1 MRVLKIIEGTS
12 VDGPGLRTSVYLAGC
27 RHHCPGCHNPQ
38 SWDPQGGTEMSVDE
52 LMQVIDYNEAPV
64 TLSGGDPLQHPG
76 VLELARRVR
85 EGGYNLWCYTGHTWE
100 EITNDPHLLE
110 VVQLCDVVV
119 EGRFVLAQRDT
130 SLRFRG
136 SKNQRMIDVRPTL
149 ATGNITLFDGQNN
162 EIGTRFA

>member
-100 EITNDPHLLE
+100 EITSDPHLLE

-149 ATGNITLFDGQNN
+149 TTGNITLFDGQNN

>member
-100 EITNDPHLLE
+100 EITSDPHLLE

-136 SKNQRMIDVRPTL
+136 SKNQRAMPW
-149 ATGNITLFDGQNN
+149 GQTCRG
-162 EIGTRFA
+162 EDTRRVAGTRR

>member
-100 EITNDPHLLE
+100 EITSDPHLLE

-149 ATGNITLFDGQNN
+149 ATGNITLFDGQNK
-162 EIGTRFA
+162 ELGTRFA

>member
-27 RHHCPGCHNPQ
+27 SHHCPGCHNPQ

-76 VLELARRVR
+76 VLELARRIR
-85 EGGYNLWCYTGHTWE
+85 QEGYNLWCYTGHTWE
-100 EITNDPHLLE
+100 EIANDPKLLE
-110 VVQLCDVVV
+110 VARLCDVVV
-119 EGRFVLAQRDT
+119 EGRFVQAQRDT

-136 SKNQRMIDVRPTL
+136 SKNQRIIDVRRSLTSNTPTL
-149 ATGNITLFDGQNN
+149 L
-162 EIGTRFA
+162 EL